1 MEYKRPGGDIS
12 TLLDL
17 TNRDTQE
24 NDIFP
29 LDTNISWFTRNQNR
43 RNIPFVPTVQDFS
56 FRGPA
61 SYGQRFTFDI
71 GSLPCGDLIYGALV
85 QIKLSHWLDLTTLT
99 NISSR
104 TYSYVDLNRSWY
116 FANALGCSLI
126 EKAEL
131 EIDGVTIE
139 EIDGDLIYVF
149 SSLFGELNSQFGIAN
164 DATGIVSIPD
174 LMNWNPSRNFPIED
188 GNIFCLLPFFFMR
201 TRLRASLP
209 MVAIKEGSAR
219 IHITF
224 RQFKDV
230 IRQRIGYRSSCDST
244 PLGTEIEFNTPN
256 GIVTKLVQNS
266 VPDFQHVKLVTYGAY
281 LDGIERNKMLRDPFE
296 HLFREV
302 QTFSFEEPLK
312 YSVSKSSNDTVLIQ
326 LPLEAN
332 HPLEEIIWFLRLKDT
347 SLNNE
352 HTNFSAVLEKD
363 YNRIYNP
370 FKPLLKRAVVQANG
384 ITLCDASEDYYRQLI
399 SNHHR
404 GGIVSYNRFIYGYV
418 FANLPSEHQPSGSL
432 NASRLSSL
440 RLSLEVEAPQGYQW
454 EVKVFCIGINW
465 LRFENGVCNKLFED

>member
-1 MEYKRPGGDIS
+1 MEYKRPGGDIT

-29 LDTNISWFTRNQNR
+29 LDTNITWFTRNQNR

-71 GSLPCGDLIYGALV
+71 GSLPCGDLIYGAVV
-85 QIKLSHWLDLTTLT
+85 QVKLSHWLDLTTLT
-99 NISSR
+99 KITNGTYTYTDIS
-104 TYSYVDLNRSWY
+104 NSWF
-116 FANALGCSLI
+116 FANSLGSILI

-139 EIDGDLIYVF
+139 EIDGDFIFVF
-149 SSLFGELNSQFGIAN
+149 SSLYSDLNSQFGMAN
-164 DATGIVSIPD
+164 DGLGYVSTKD
-174 LMNWNPSRNFPIED
+174 LLNWNTRRNFPVED

-201 TRLRASLP
+201 TRLKESLP

-219 IHITF
+219 IHVTF

-230 IRQRIGYRSSCDST
+230 VRQRIGYRSSCDST
-244 PLGTEIEFNTPN
+244 PLGTTISFNSNINIPVSQT
-256 GIVTKLVQNS
+256 
-266 VPDFQHVKLVTYGAY
+266 VPDFQHVKLLTYGSY
-281 LDGIERNKMLRDPFE
+281 LEGLERNKMLREPFE
-296 HLFREV
+296 HIFREV
-302 QTFSFEEPLK
+302 QTFSFDQPLK
-312 YSVSKSSNDTVLIQ
+312 YLISKTSSDTVYIQ

-332 HPLEEIIWFLRLKDT
+332 HPLEEIVWFLRLKDT
-347 SLNNE
+347 NINNE
-352 HTNFSAVLEKD
+352 YTNYSAVLEKD
-363 YNRIYNP
+363 YDPIYNP
-370 FKPLLKRAVVQANG
+370 FKPLLKRAVIQANG

-399 SNHHR
+399 STHHK
-404 GGIVSYNRFIYGYV
+404 GGIVSYNHYIYGYP
-418 FANLPSEHQPSGSL
+418 FANHPSEHQPSGSL
-432 NASRLSSL
+432 NASRLQSL
-440 RLSLEVEAPQGYQW
+440 RLSLEVEASQGVQW
-454 EVKVFCIGINW
+454 EVKVYCIGINW